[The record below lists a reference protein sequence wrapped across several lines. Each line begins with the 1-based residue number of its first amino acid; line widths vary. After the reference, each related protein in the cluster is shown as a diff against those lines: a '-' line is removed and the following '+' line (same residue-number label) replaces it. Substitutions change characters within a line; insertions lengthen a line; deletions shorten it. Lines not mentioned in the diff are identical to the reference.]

1 MDYKRYRLSKKEA
14 AIVIL
19 ESIAISVLI
28 SKLFFDSFWGMTASP
43 AILLIMWKK
52 TIEQKLEER
61 NKKVAM
67 EFQTMLKNVSSS
79 LLAGFSLENAFV
91 EAEKELKQMYGEKS
105 YMFLELQNINKKVG
119 MNIPLEEPLEDLAER
134 TGMEDIY
141 NFIDILS
148 FANRAGGNFVE
159 IIDNT
164 INKMWAKY
172 ETAREI
178 DVAISAKKLEQ
189 KVMSVIPVVLLAY
202 MKLTSA
208 EYMSVLYGNVA
219 GVLFMTVCLL
229 AYGGAIYLAGKILQ
243 IKV

>member
-148 FANRAGGNFVE
+148 FAKRAGGNFVE

-164 INKMWAKY
+164 INKMWAK
-172 ETAREI
+172 
-178 DVAISAKKLEQ
+178 
-189 KVMSVIPVVLLAY
+189 
-202 MKLTSA
+202 
-208 EYMSVLYGNVA
+208 
-219 GVLFMTVCLL
+219 
-229 AYGGAIYLAGKILQ
+229 
-243 IKV
+243 

>member
-43 AILLIMWKK
+43 AILLITWKK
-52 TIEQKLEER
+52 TIAQKLDER

-79 LLAGFSLENAFV
+79 LLAGFSLENSFV

-148 FANRAGGNFVE
+148 FAKRAGGNFVE

>member
-43 AILLIMWKK
+43 AILLILWKK
-52 TIEQKLEER
+52 TIERKLEER
-61 NKKVAM
+61 KKKVAM

-119 MNIPLEEPLEDLAER
+119 MNIPIEEPLEDLAER

-148 FANRAGGNFVE
+148 FAKRAGGNFVE

-219 GVLFMTVCLL
+219 GVLFMTVCLF
-229 AYGGAIYLAGKILQ
+229 AYGGSIHLAGKILQ

>member
-79 LLAGFSLENAFV
+79 LLARFSLENAFV

-148 FANRAGGNFVE
+148 FAKRAGGNFVE

>member
-19 ESIAISVLI
+19 ESIAISIFI
-28 SKLFFDSFWGMTASP
+28 SKLFFDSIWGMAASP
-43 AILLIMWKK
+43 AILLIVWKK
-52 TIEQKLEER
+52 TIKQKLEER
-61 NKKVAM
+61 NKKIAM

-105 YMFLELQNINKKVG
+105 YMFSELQNINKKVG
-119 MNIPLEEPLEDLAER
+119 MNIPIEEPLEDLAER

-148 FANRAGGNFVE
+148 FAKRAGGNFVE

-172 ETAREI
+172 ETSREI

-229 AYGGAIYLAGKILQ
+229 AYGGAIHLAEKILQ

>member
-79 LLAGFSLENAFV
+79 LLAGLSLENAFV

-148 FANRAGGNFVE
+148 FAKRAGGNFVE

>member
-119 MNIPLEEPLEDLAER
+119 VNIPLEEPLEDLAER

-148 FANRAGGNFVE
+148 FAKRAGGNFVE

-178 DVAISAKKLEQ
+178 DVTISAKKLEQ

>member
-105 YMFLELQNINKKVG
+105 YMFLELKNINKKVG

-148 FANRAGGNFVE
+148 FAKRAGGNFVE

>member
-1 MDYKRYRLSKKEA
+1 MNYKRYRLSKKEA

-141 NFIDILS
+141 NFIVQQTPLLFQQEKPPCGGKEKTDEILQ
-148 FANRAGGNFVE
+148 NRWE
-159 IIDNT
+159 
-164 INKMWAKY
+164 NKMKSLKANKKY
-172 ETAREI
+172 I
-178 DVAISAKKLEQ
+178 IFLK
-189 KVMSVIPVVLLAY
+189 
-202 MKLTSA
+202 
-208 EYMSVLYGNVA
+208 
-219 GVLFMTVCLL
+219 
-229 AYGGAIYLAGKILQ
+229 YL
-243 IKV
+243 

>member
-1 MDYKRYRLSKKEA
+1 MDYKRYRLAKKEA

-67 EFQTMLKNVSSS
+67 EFQTMLKNVSGS

-148 FANRAGGNFVE
+148 FAKRAGGNFVE

>member
-1 MDYKRYRLSKKEA
+1 
-14 AIVIL
+14 
-19 ESIAISVLI
+19 
-28 SKLFFDSFWGMTASP
+28 MTASP

-67 EFQTMLKNVSSS
+67 EFQTMLKNVSGS

-148 FANRAGGNFVE
+148 FAKRAGGNFVE

>member
-79 LLAGFSLENAFV
+79 LLAGLSLENAFV

-134 TGMEDIY
+134 TGIEDIY

-148 FANRAGGNFVE
+148 FAKRAGGNFVE

>member
-148 FANRAGGNFVE
+148 FAKRAGGNFVE

-208 EYMSVLYGNVA
+208 EYMSVLYGNVG

>member
-28 SKLFFDSFWGMTASP
+28 SKLFCDSFWGMTASP

-148 FANRAGGNFVE
+148 FAKRAGGNFVE

>member
-19 ESIAISVLI
+19 ESITISVLI

-52 TIEQKLEER
+52 TIEHKLEER

-148 FANRAGGNFVE
+148 FAKRAGGNFVE

-229 AYGGAIYLAGKILQ
+229 AYGGAIHLAGKILQ
-243 IKV
+243 IRV

>member
-79 LLAGFSLENAFV
+79 LMAGFSLENAFV

-148 FANRAGGNFVE
+148 FAKRAGGNFVE